1 MTNRFRVFLFILVMA
16 LVLAPYISCGGSG
29 AGKDKVAVDD
39 ANSKYPPAPDAVRNA
54 EIELIDGTKFKLA
67 DKKGK
72 VVLVNLW
79 ATWCGPC
86 RFEMPELV
94 KMQEEYKD
102 KGFEVIGLDV
112 DPEPVEEIQPFAK
125 KMGLTYQL
133 GWAERELVIEF
144 FNISGTEGIPQ
155 SFLLNRNGELTGVF
169 FGVNESVI
177 KKMKETVAKVVE
189 DRGD

>member
-1 MTNRFRVFLFILVMA
+1 MTNGSRFLIFTIVIA
-16 LVLAPYISCGGSG
+16 LVLAPYVSCGGSG
-29 AGKDKVAVDD
+29 KDKVSVSEE
-39 ANSKYPPAPDAVRNA
+39 NTKYPPAPEAVRNA
-54 EIELIDGTKFKLA
+54 EIEMLDGTTIKLA

-94 KMQEEYKD
+94 KMQDTYRD

-112 DPEPVEEIQPFAK
+112 DPEEMEDIQAFSK
-125 KMGLTYQL
+125 KMGLNYQL
-133 GWAERELVIEF
+133 GWAKRELVGEL

-155 SFLLNRNGELTGVF
+155 SFLINRNGELTGVF
-169 FGVNESVI
+169 FGANKSVI
-177 KKMKETVAKVVE
+177 EKMKEIVAKVVE
-189 DRGD
+189 DKTN